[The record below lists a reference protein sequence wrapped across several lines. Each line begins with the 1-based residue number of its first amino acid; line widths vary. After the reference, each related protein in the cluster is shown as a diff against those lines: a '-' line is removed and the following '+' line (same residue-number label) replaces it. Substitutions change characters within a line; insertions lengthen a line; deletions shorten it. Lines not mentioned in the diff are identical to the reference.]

1 MHIVPGLGAH
11 KIDRVEPEHL
21 ERFYRMKQQSGRVAL
36 GEAVRRGHVATN
48 VAEIAKAPRL
58 EGEDIEPFTIERF
71 RACSWGRPSC
81 ATGPAGW
88 SPWRS
93 AFGTEKRL
101 VAGGPATARTASRS
115 GVSTRAPSL
124 VPDGARSGCLIRSS
138 SFCASTRRSRSR
150 RERAVAVAPWA
161 GKGYVFAS
169 PLGGPLNPNTDF
181 HVWKRLLRD
190 AGVRDG
196 RLHDARHSPREPG
209 CALGTCTSLGRCCG
223 RSRSRLGM
231 RFRSRHRQPQKP
243 TETDNGEGPHRKGWG
258 PSTSCPVRHWRRI
271 RDSNS

>member
-1 MHIVPGLGAH
+1 MQSWLEHWVENIAKPYVSENTYDGCEVDVRVHIVPGLGAH

-71 RACSWGRPSC
+71 RACSWGRPSW

-150 RERAVAVAPWA
+150 RERAVAVA
-161 GKGYVFAS
+161 
-169 PLGGPLNPNTDF
+169 LGGQ
-181 HVWKRLLRD
+181 
-190 AGVRDG
+190 GVRLRVSARWAAEPQH
-196 RLHDARHSPREPG
+196 RLPRVE
-209 CALGTCTSLGRCCG
+209 AAASRCG
-223 RSRSRLGM
+223 RTRR
-231 RFRSRHRQPQKP
+231 P
-243 TETDNGEGPHRKGWG
+243 T
-258 PSTSCPVRHWRRI
+258 S
-271 RDSNS
+271 